1 MDLHGGGA
9 LDPLLTS
16 AFAASRSLESAAAGA
31 EPLAELS
38 GGAVA
43 QVLHRPMID
52 MCLIARRRPRAPLSG
67 GSLPT
72 AMPLTSAFAASRSL
86 ASAAAG
92 AEPLAELGGGAVA
105 ASMIEMLM
113 CCVGAGGQA
122 PPLASLASLASLAAL
137 SSLRQRWE
145 FPRQARGWPAD
156 SRGLR
161 SGAGRG
167 PRFPLHA
174 PHLMGLGIGIGV

>member
-43 QVLHRPMID
+43 QVLHRSMID
-52 MCLIARRRPRAPLSG
+52 MCLRAGGLAPLSG
-67 GSLPT
+67 GSLPI

-113 CCVGAGGQA
+113 CCVGRPTA
-122 PPLASLASLASLAAL
+122 
-137 SSLRQRWE
+137 E
-145 FPRQARGWPAD
+145 
-156 SRGLR
+156 
-161 SGAGRG
+161 
-167 PRFPLHA
+167 
-174 PHLMGLGIGIGV
+174 V